1 MRGTT
6 ASDVLDGIL
15 RNAVSIEWTDAGQA
29 HAAISGIFDRI
40 LAEDELLATVIDE
53 TIASRGSEGD
63 CESFEDLDKLVLW
76 QSADR
81 AVRLRLHVFFPG
93 YYDRPHNHRWS
104 FASRILRGGYAHSL
118 YGLED
123 EVWAAAERGVLP
135 AARYVS
141 EERAG
146 DGYFLDSSLVHSVH
160 ADTVTVSLVLRGP
173 AVKSDYFQFDVAAN
187 RVRHGLGATQ
197 ESAAERLSKAMTGD
211 GFSRVRTTLEQQGLV
226 RRAS

>member
-6 ASDVLDGIL
+6 AFDVLDGIL
-15 RNAVSIEWTDAGQA
+15 RSAAPIEWADAGQA
-29 HAAISGIFDRI
+29 HAATSGIFDRI

-63 CESFEDLDKLVLW
+63 CESFDALDKLVLW
-76 QSADR
+76 QSADG
-81 AVRLRLHVFFPG
+81 AQRLRLHLFSPG

-104 FASRILRGGYAHSL
+104 FASRILSGRYAHSL

-146 DGYFLDSSLVHSVH
+146 GGYFLDSSLVHSVST
-160 ADTVTVSLVLRGP
+160 DTVTVTLVLRGP
-173 AVKSDYFQFDVAAN
+173 AVKNDYFTFDVAAN
-187 RVRHGLGATQ
+187 SVSHGMGAKQ
-197 ESAAERLSKAMTGD
+197 ESAAERLAKAMTVD
-211 GFSRVRTTLEQQGLV
+211 GFSRVRTTLAQQGLV
-226 RRAS
+226 GRAS